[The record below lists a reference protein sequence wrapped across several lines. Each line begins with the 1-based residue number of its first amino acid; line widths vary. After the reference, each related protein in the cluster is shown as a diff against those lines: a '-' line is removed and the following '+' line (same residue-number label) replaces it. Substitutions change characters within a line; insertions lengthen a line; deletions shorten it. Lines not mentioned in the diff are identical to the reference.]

1 VKIIG
6 NLQIFQS
13 PIAACL
19 LSQKSHSLVL
29 SMIHIRPFEELYGKI
44 TKIFKSGWYD
54 DLTRYPLALSS
65 HLTIDFL
72 EQVAL

>member
-1 VKIIG
+1 
-6 NLQIFQS
+6 
-13 PIAACL
+13 
-19 LSQKSHSLVL
+19 
-29 SMIHIRPFEELYGKI
+29 MIHIRPFEELYGKI